1 MGEWLAHGRQVLFFH
16 QLRTQRGLNYLHM
29 VPPIWAIWF
38 KKKKIIFKM
47 FAKQSNIL
55 SWLLDRVFIL
65 GVINESL
72 SPNR

>member
-1 MGEWLAHGRQVLFFH
+1 
-16 QLRTQRGLNYLHM
+16 
-29 VPPIWAIWF
+29 
-38 KKKKIIFKM
+38 M